1 MLENEKGT
9 CLHCGNN
16 KASYCEECYQKLL
29 TTNIALQCALPK
41 GVAFGIDIGSGA
53 SRQIEINNKLGGKL
67 KYEKE

>member
-1 MLENEKGT
+1 MLENEEKT

-41 GVAFGIDIGSGA
+41 GVAIGIDTGSGT
-53 SRQIEINNKLGGKL
+53 SRQIENNDNHIPNIL
-67 KYEKE
+67 

>member
-1 MLENEKGT
+1 MLENKEKT
-9 CLHCGNN
+9 CLHCGSN
-16 KASYCEECYQKLL
+16 KPSYCEECYQKLL

>member
-1 MLENEKGT
+1 MLENEERT

-41 GVAFGIDIGSGA
+41 EIAVGLDIGSGK
-53 SRQIEINNKLGGKL
+53 SEQVENHIPYLD
-67 KYEKE
+67 